1 MSNKKMTKRIKY
13 KGWLIQWNDEAEMY
27 QLFTP
32 EEMEQPAGF
41 TVLHVLLPIQE
52 LRKFL
57 KKQQPN

>member
-41 TVLHVLLPIQE
+41 REVEWESETIA
-52 LRKFL
+52 FA
-57 KKQQPN
+57 KQWIDHY